1 MPTVH
6 LDSRDQRL
14 VDERMRARAVL
25 EADDRPLAGDLVRM
39 PDGALRR
46 IARHW
51 RDDSGWDGGVQLS
64 AGGRFH
70 LTRSGDCSFSG
81 TLDPTIP
88 PGRLRLTGERAPA
101 PLWIFHHDI
110 PGGGRGV
117 DATAAFRVWQHA

>member
-88 PGRLRLTGERAPA
+88 P
-101 PLWIFHHDI
+101 
-110 PGGGRGV
+110 PGGCGSPASGRPRRCGSS
-117 DATAAFRVWQHA
+117 TTTSPAAGGAWTPPLPF